1 MQLSERKTEKMQK
14 KTSIGGQAVIEGI
27 MMKGPK
33 KTALAVRVPDGS
45 IDVEYIS
52 ESHLKDRFPIFGAPV
67 LRGVVGFVES
77 MITGYGAMMKS
88 AEKSGFTDID
98 EEDTIEKELEAEKET
113 AAGQTDNADT
123 VNTAAGENAVQTAEA
138 AAEETGEKSTAEVT
152 AEIGEKSVAE
162 KPEAAEKSAEKPE
175 SEKAVEKKPT
185 SKFISALMVVAAVLG
200 VALGVVLF
208 MYLPALLFDLTNRAA
223 GGSLSPF
230 KAVFE
235 GILKMIIFLCYIVAV
250 SKMKDIHRVFQ
261 YHGAEH
267 KTIFCYEK
275 GMPLTVENVR
285 VQSRFHPR
293 CGTSFMVLM
302 LVVGILLG
310 VILTWCFPSLQQSSF
325 RPIWVAIKIL
335 ILPLICGIGYELLKF
350 CGRHDNA
357 LTKVIAAPGLLMQH
371 ITTQEPEDDMIEVAI
386 ESLKAVIPENPE
398 EDVW

>member
-1 MQLSERKTEKMQK
+1 MQFCERKTDKMQK

-33 KTALAVRVPDGS
+33 KTALAVRVPNGS

-98 EEDTIEKELEAEKET
+98 KEDTIEKELESKKET
-113 AAGQTDNADT
+113 ASEQTDHAD
-123 VNTAAGENAVQTAEA
+123 TAAGESA
-138 AAEETGEKSTAEVT
+138 AGT
-152 AEIGEKSVAE
+152 AEISES
-162 KPEAAEKSAEKPE
+162 AAEKSGEDSAAETAE
-175 SEKAVEKKPT
+175 IADAAAVVEARVKSAEKKPT
-185 SKFISALMVVAAVLG
+185 SKFVNVLMVVAAVLG

-235 GILKMIIFLCYIVAV
+235 GVLKMIIFLCYIVAV

-275 GMPLTVENVR
+275 GLPLTVENVR
-285 VQSRFHPR
+285 VQGRFHPR

>member
-1 MQLSERKTEKMQK
+1 MQK

-33 KTALAVRVPDGS
+33 KTALAVRVPNGS

-52 ESHLKDRFPIFGAPV
+52 ENHLKDRFPIFGAPV

-98 EEDTIEKELEAEKET
+98 EEDTIEKELELKKET
-113 AAGQTDNADT
+113 ASGQADRADT
-123 VNTAAGENAVQTAEA
+123 AVDESAAETAETAEA
-138 AAEETGEKSTAEVT
+138 TAVAEEGAESVAESAETAAAAAETEESA
-152 AEIGEKSVAE
+152 AAE
-162 KPEAAEKSAEKPE
+162 KPEAPEESSANTENEKIA
-175 SEKAVEKKPT
+175 EKKPT
-185 SKFISALMVVAAVLG
+185 SKFVNVLMVVAAVLG

-235 GILKMIIFLCYIVAV
+235 GVLKMTIFLCYIVAV

-275 GMPLTVENVR
+275 GLPLTVENVR

-325 RPIWVAIKIL
+325 RPVWVAIKIL

>member
-1 MQLSERKTEKMQK
+1 MQK

-33 KTALAVRVPDGS
+33 KTALAVRVPNGS

-52 ESHLKDRFPIFGAPV
+52 ENHLKDRFPIFGAPV

-98 EEDTIEKELEAEKET
+98 EEDTIEKELELKKET
-113 AAGQTDNADT
+113 ASGQADRADT
-123 VNTAAGENAVQTAEA
+123 AVDESAAETAETAEA
-138 AAEETGEKSTAEVT
+138 TAVAEEGAESVVESAETAAAAAETEESA
-152 AEIGEKSVAE
+152 AAE
-162 KPEAAEKSAEKPE
+162 KPEAPEESSANTENEKFA
-175 SEKAVEKKPT
+175 EKKPT
-185 SKFISALMVVAAVLG
+185 SKFVNVLMVVAAVLG

-223 GGSLSPF
+223 GGLLSPF

-235 GILKMIIFLCYIVAV
+235 GVLKMIIFLCYIVAV

-275 GMPLTVENVR
+275 GLPLTVENVR

-325 RPIWVAIKIL
+325 RPVWVAIKIL

>member
-1 MQLSERKTEKMQK
+1 MQK

-33 KTALAVRVPDGS
+33 KTALAVRVPNGS

-52 ESHLKDRFPIFGAPV
+52 ENHLKDRFPIFGAPV

-88 AEKSGFTDID
+88 AEKSGFTNID
-98 EEDTIEKELEAEKET
+98 EEDTIEKELELKKET
-113 AAGQTDNADT
+113 ASGQADRADT
-123 VNTAAGENAVQTAEA
+123 AVDESAAETAETAEA
-138 AAEETGEKSTAEVT
+138 TAVAEEGAESVVESAETAAAAAETEESA
-152 AEIGEKSVAE
+152 AAE
-162 KPEAAEKSAEKPE
+162 KPEAPEESSANTENEKFA
-175 SEKAVEKKPT
+175 EKKPT
-185 SKFISALMVVAAVLG
+185 SKFVNVLMVVAAVLG

-223 GGSLSPF
+223 GGLLSPF

-235 GILKMIIFLCYIVAV
+235 GVLKMIIFLCYIVAV

-275 GMPLTVENVR
+275 GLPLTVENVR

-325 RPIWVAIKIL
+325 RPVWVAIKIL

>member
-1 MQLSERKTEKMQK
+1 MQK

-33 KTALAVRVPDGS
+33 KTALAVRVPNGS

-52 ESHLKDRFPIFGAPV
+52 ENHLKDRFPIFGAPV

-98 EEDTIEKELEAEKET
+98 EEDTIEKELELKKET
-113 AAGQTDNADT
+113 ASGQADRADT
-123 VNTAAGENAVQTAEA
+123 AVDESAAETAETAEA
-138 AAEETGEKSTAEVT
+138 TAVAEEGAESVVESAETAAAAAETEESA
-152 AEIGEKSVAE
+152 AAE
-162 KPEAAEKSAEKPE
+162 KPEAPEESSANTENEKFA
-175 SEKAVEKKPT
+175 EKKPT
-185 SKFISALMVVAAVLG
+185 SKFVNVLMVVAAVLG

-223 GGSLSPF
+223 GGLLSPF

-235 GILKMIIFLCYIVAV
+235 GVLKMIIFLCYIVAV

-275 GMPLTVENVR
+275 GLPLTVENVR

-325 RPIWVAIKIL
+325 RPVWVAIKIL
-335 ILPLICGIGYELLKF
+335 ILPLICGIGYE
-350 CGRHDNA
+350 
-357 LTKVIAAPGLLMQH
+357 LLMQH

>member
-1 MQLSERKTEKMQK
+1 MQK

-33 KTALAVRVPDGS
+33 KTALAVRLPNGS

-52 ESHLKDRFPIFGAPV
+52 ENHLKDRFPIFGAPV

-98 EEDTIEKELEAEKET
+98 EEDTIEKELELKKET
-113 AAGQTDNADT
+113 ASGQADRADT
-123 VNTAAGENAVQTAEA
+123 AVDESAAETAETAEA
-138 AAEETGEKSTAEVT
+138 TAVAEEGAESVAESAETAAAAAETEESA
-152 AEIGEKSVAE
+152 AAE
-162 KPEAAEKSAEKPE
+162 KPEAPEESSANTENEKIA
-175 SEKAVEKKPT
+175 EKKPT
-185 SKFISALMVVAAVLG
+185 SKFVNVLMVVAAVLG

-235 GILKMIIFLCYIVAV
+235 GVLKMTIFLCYIVAV

-275 GMPLTVENVR
+275 GLPLTVENVR

-325 RPIWVAIKIL
+325 RPVWVAIKIL

>member
-1 MQLSERKTEKMQK
+1 MQK

-33 KTALAVRVPDGS
+33 KTALAVRVPNGS

-52 ESHLKDRFPIFGAPV
+52 ENHLKDRFPIFGAPV

-98 EEDTIEKELEAEKET
+98 EEDTIEKELELKKET
-113 AAGQTDNADT
+113 ASGQADRADT
-123 VNTAAGENAVQTAEA
+123 AVDESAAETAETAEA
-138 AAEETGEKSTAEVT
+138 TAVAEEGAESVAESAETAAAAAETEESA
-152 AEIGEKSVAE
+152 AAE
-162 KPEAAEKSAEKPE
+162 KPEAPEESSANTENEKFA
-175 SEKAVEKKPT
+175 EKKPT
-185 SKFISALMVVAAVLG
+185 SKFVNVLMVVAAVLG

-235 GILKMIIFLCYIVAV
+235 GVLKMIIFLCYIVAV

-275 GMPLTVENVR
+275 GLPLTVENVR

-325 RPIWVAIKIL
+325 RPVWVAIKIL

>member
-1 MQLSERKTEKMQK
+1 MQK

-33 KTALAVRVPDGS
+33 KTALAVRVPNGS

-52 ESHLKDRFPIFGAPV
+52 ENHLKDRFPIFGAPV

-98 EEDTIEKELEAEKET
+98 EEDTIEKELELKKET
-113 AAGQTDNADT
+113 ASGQADRADT
-123 VNTAAGENAVQTAEA
+123 AVDESAAETAETAEA
-138 AAEETGEKSTAEVT
+138 TAVAEEGAESVVESAETAAAAAETEESA
-152 AEIGEKSVAE
+152 AAE
-162 KPEAAEKSAEKPE
+162 KPEAPEESSANTENEKFA
-175 SEKAVEKKPT
+175 EKKPT
-185 SKFISALMVVAAVLG
+185 SKFVNVLMVVAAVLG

-235 GILKMIIFLCYIVAV
+235 GVLKMIIFLCYIVAV

-275 GMPLTVENVR
+275 GLPLTVENVR

-325 RPIWVAIKIL
+325 RPVWVAIKIL